1 MPTRIEIALKKAV
14 RDARGERIKREIEH
28 FLHLPVDEVTT
39 LDVYTVDAVLSP
51 AELEQAAAGPF
62 SDPVIQEWSIDR
74 PAPLSISPP
83 EGESTPCPL
92 PLGEGLGE
100 GKAAGF
106 DFAVEVGFRPGVT
119 DNVGRTARE
128 AVEYLTGRPFA
139 DGEGVYYSVQY
150 LIKGSALPLTPS
162 HEGRGDTISPSPL
175 VDPTNGPEGEGR
187 GEGGLCLADVEKVA
201 TGLLCNTLIQRYS
214 ILPAAEFVAKRG
226 FPAYVPKVT
235 GQAKAEVREID
246 LEVTDDE
253 LMRISKEGVLALT
266 LEEMRI
272 IQAHYRDPKILAER
286 EKIGL
291 GAKPTD
297 VELECLAQTW
307 SEHCKHK
314 IFAGTVQYEDEQGNR
329 QEIKSLFKSFIQRTT
344 KDVREKLGTKDFC
357 LSVFKDNA
365 GVIRFNDK
373 HSLVFKVETHNSP
386 SALDPYGGALTGIVG
401 VNRDPFGTGQGARL
415 IFNTDVFCFADP
427 FYAKPLPSRLLHPRR
442 IYEGVVEGV
451 EHGGNKSGIPTVNG
465 SLVFDERFAGK
476 PLVFC
481 GTAGMMPAEV
491 NGQPGHEKSIKPG
504 DLIVMTGGRIG
515 KDGIHGATFSSEELN
530 ENSPVTAVQ
539 IGDPITQKRMFDFL
553 IRARDK
559 GLYRF
564 ITDNGAGGLSSS
576 IGEMA
581 GECGGCRMDLS
592 RAPLKYPGL
601 NPWEILISEAQERM
615 SLAVPPEHI
624 DAFLAMAKRFS
635 CEATV
640 LGEFTDSGVFH
651 ILHGDRTVAW
661 LPMEF
666 MHEGLPPMQLP
677 AKWSPP
683 RHDEPVVEIKGDYTA
698 DLEALLASLN
708 ICSKESVVRRYDHE
722 VQGGSVVKPFTGVA
736 NDGPSDAAVV
746 RPILDSFEG
755 VVTAHGICPRYSDI
769 DTYHMTAN
777 AIDEAMRNYVAV
789 GGSLDLVAGLD
800 NFCWCDP
807 VYSDKTPD
815 GPYKMAQLVR
825 SNQALYDVCM
835 EYNLP
840 LISGK
845 DSMKNDFY
853 DGTTKI
859 SIPPTLLFSV
869 IGKMEDARLAVT
881 MDVKRPGDLVYLLG
895 VTKDEL
901 GGSEYLAQKGF
912 VGNSVPKV
920 DAQTALAGYRGYHGA
935 LNKGLVASCHD
946 LSDGGLA
953 VAAAESAFAGGFG
966 MQIDLAKVAFA
977 GDAAGRTDAVLL
989 FSESASRL
997 LVTVRP
1003 EKAAAFEAA
1012 VAGTVCARIGEVKAD
1027 ASFGIT
1033 GLNGTPVVKSEI
1045 AELKA
1050 AWQTPL
1056 KDL

>member
-1 MPTRIEIALKKAV
+1 MMIHNTYKTYRIEAALKDNV

-28 FLHLPVDEVTT
+28 FLHLQVDAVRTI
-39 LDVYTVDAVLSP
+39 DVYTVDAQLTP

-62 SDPVIQEWSIDR
+62 SDPVIQTWSIET
-74 PAPLSISPP
+74 PL
-83 EGESTPCPL
+83 
-92 PLGEGLGE
+92 
-100 GKAAGF
+100 AAGF

-128 AVEYLTGRPFA
+128 AVEYLTGRSFA
-139 DGEGVYYSVQY
+139 EGEGVYYAVQY
-150 LIKGSALPLTPS
+150 LIS
-162 HEGRGDTISPSPL
+162 
-175 VDPTNGPEGEGR
+175 
-187 GEGGLCLADVEKVA
+187 GGLTAADVEKLA

-214 ILPAAEFVAKRG
+214 VLSAADFSVRGG
-226 FPAYVPKVT
+226 FPCSVPKVAGET
-235 GQAKAEVREID
+235 KSTVNEID
-246 LEVTDDE
+246 LEVSDDE

-266 LEEMRI
+266 LDEMRI
-272 IQAHYRDPKILAER
+272 IQAHYRDSKVLAGR
-286 EKIGL
+286 KKVGL
-291 GAKPTD
+291 EAKPTD

-344 KDVREKLGTKDFC
+344 KDVREKLGEKDFC

-365 GVIRFNDK
+365 GVIRFNK
-373 HSLVFKVETHNSP
+373 EWSLVFKVETHNSP

-401 VNRDPFGTGQGARL
+401 VNRDPFGTGQGSRL

-427 FYAKPLPSRLLHPRR
+427 FYDKPLPSRLLHPRR

-481 GTAGMMPAEV
+481 GTAGIMPAEI

-539 IGDPITQKRMFDFL
+539 IGDPITQKKMFDFL

-592 RAPLKYPGL
+592 KAPLKYPGL

-615 SLAVPPEHI
+615 SLAVPHEQI
-624 DAFLAMAKRFS
+624 DEFMAMAGCFGV
-635 CEATV
+635 EATV
-640 LGEFTDSGVFH
+640 LGEFTDNGVFH
-651 ILHGDRTVAW
+651 ILHGGRTVAW

-677 AKWSPP
+677 AIWKPP
-683 RHDEPVVEIKGDYTA
+683 QHEEPLLKEKTEYTD
-698 DLEALLASLN
+698 DLKRLLSSLN

-722 VQGGSVVKPFTGVA
+722 VQGGSVVKPFSGIT

-746 RPILDSFEG
+746 RPILNSFEG

-777 AIDEAMRNYVAV
+777 AIDEALRNYVAV

-807 VYSDKTPD
+807 VLSDKTPD
-815 GPYKMAQLVR
+815 GSYKMAQLVR

-835 EYNLP
+835 AYNLP

-869 IGKMEDARLAVT
+869 IGKIEDARKAVT
-881 MDVKRPGDLVYLLG
+881 MDVKRPGDIIYILG
-895 VTKDEL
+895 KTGDEL
-901 GGSEYLAQKGF
+901 GGSEYLALFGAI
-912 VGNSVPKV
+912 GNMVPHV
-920 DAQTALAGYRGYHGA
+920 DTAKAYRRYLAYHEAVMQGT
-935 LNKGLVASCHD
+935 VASCHD

-953 VAAAESAFAGGFG
+953 VAAAESAFAGGYG
-966 MQIDLAKVAFA
+966 MTLDLSCVLWK
-977 GDAAGRTDAVLL
+977 GELPGKSDCTLL
-989 FSESASRL
+989 FSESASRH
-997 LVTVRP
+997 LVTVHP
-1003 EKAAAFEAA
+1003 EKRDEFETILSGNCFAPIGVVTEEPVLTIVGLAGDPVIAADL
-1012 VAGTVCARIGEVKAD
+1012 AG
-1027 ASFGIT
+1027 
-1033 GLNGTPVVKSEI
+1033 
-1045 AELKA
+1045 LKE
-1050 AWQTPL
+1050 AWQQTL
-1056 KDL
+1056 RDL